1 MTTAATSTQNAVCTV
16 GQYLGQRLTDLGLKH
31 WFGVPGDFNLLLMD
45 QLLAT
50 KGLEMVCCCNE
61 LNAGYAADGYARAQG
76 MAVVTVTYT
85 VGGLSIVNA
94 TAGSYSDFLP
104 VLVVSG
110 GPNTNDAP
118 EGRLIH
124 HSLGLPDFFQ
134 QRRIFA
140 QVTAG
145 TFIVD
150 RLESAA
156 STIDAA
162 LETMLRE
169 RRPVYLEIACNL
181 AAASLPA
188 PGPRTFSREAR
199 KSDPDAL
206 KAAVEAAREALE
218 GAVKPVLLFGNK
230 VRPGQAATA
239 VLKLAEKAGLP
250 LAMLPDAKGRLPEN
264 HPQMMGVYWGS
275 VSAPGVAAVVEAA
288 DLRLVVGDTQ
298 TDYMTVG
305 WSAEQPEKKC
315 IIVDLDRVRLPH
327 AEFTGVGMAAFLE
340 ALAEKAP
347 SKPASLEAFKRFP
360 RAGEQLAPDADDAA
374 LSTAGMVA
382 DLQAVLT
389 PETAV
394 LAETGDSWF
403 NGQKL
408 HLPAGAEYEWQM
420 QYGSIGWSVPATL
433 GYALGT
439 QKRTITMVGDGS
451 FQLTAQEVST
461 MIRRGADPILVLIN
475 NGGYTI
481 EVEIHDGPYNVI
493 KNWNY
498 AQLIEVFNAADGRG
512 LGLKAR
518 TGGEFRAALQKA
530 LAHRD
535 GPTLIEV
542 AIGRDDCSQQL
553 LEWGAKVASANGRP
567 PRC

>member
-1 MTTAATSTQNAVCTV
+1 MTTATPVQQAVCTV
-16 GQYLGQRLTDLGLKH
+16 GQYLGQRLTALGLKH

-45 QLLAT
+45 QFLT
-50 KGLEMVCCCNE
+50 TPEFEMVCCCNE

-76 MAVVTVTYT
+76 LSMVTVTYT
-85 VGGLSIVNA
+85 VGALSMVNA
-94 TAGSYSDFLP
+94 AAGAYSDFLP

-118 EGRLIH
+118 EGHVIH
-124 HSLGLPDFFQ
+124 HSLGKPDFFQ

-140 QVTAG
+140 EVTAG
-145 TFIVD
+145 TFVVD
-150 RLESAA
+150 RLATAA
-156 STIDAA
+156 SVIDAA
-162 LETMLRE
+162 LEMLVRE

-181 AAASLPA
+181 AAATIPV
-188 PGPRTFSREAR
+188 PGPRAFQHTPHVDTES
-199 KSDPDAL
+199 L
-206 KAAVEAAREALE
+206 KAAVRAARELIE
-218 GAVKPVLLFGNK
+218 KAVKPVILVGGQ
-230 VRPGQAATA
+230 VRRGQAVEA
-239 VLKLAEKAGLP
+239 VLKLAEATGCP
-250 LAMLPDAKGRLPEN
+250 IARLPDAKGRLPED
-264 HPQMMGVYWGS
+264 HPQVMGLYWGS
-275 VSAPGVAAVVEAA
+275 VSAPGVAPVVEAS
-288 DLRLVVGDTQ
+288 DLRIVVGDAQ

-305 WSAEQPEKKC
+305 WTAQQPEKKT
-315 IIVDLDRVRLPH
+315 IFVELDRVRLPH
-327 AEFTGVGMAAFLE
+327 AEFTGVAMAAFLS
-340 ALAEKAP
+340 ALAADAP

-360 RAGEQLAPDADDAA
+360 TSGEQLKPDGDEAA
-374 LSTAGMVA
+374 LTTAGMVA
-382 DLQAVLT
+382 DIQAILT

-420 QYGSIGWSVPATL
+420 LYGSIGWSVPATL
-433 GYALGT
+433 GYAIGS
-439 QKRTITMVGDGS
+439 QRRTVTMVGDGS

-461 MIRRGADPILVLIN
+461 MIRNKIDPILILIN

-498 AQLIEVFNAADGRG
+498 AGLIDVFNADDGHG

-518 TGGEFRAALQKA
+518 TGGEFRDALQKA

-553 LEWGAKVASANGRP
+553 LEWGAKVAQANGRP
-567 PRC
+567 PK